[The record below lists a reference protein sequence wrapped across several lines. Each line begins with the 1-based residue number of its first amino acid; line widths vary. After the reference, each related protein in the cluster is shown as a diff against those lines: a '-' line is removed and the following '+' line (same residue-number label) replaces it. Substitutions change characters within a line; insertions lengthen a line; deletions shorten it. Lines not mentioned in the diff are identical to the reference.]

1 MSKFKW
7 GVATAAYQIEGAA
20 NEGGRSPSIWDKHCE
35 VPGNIRN
42 GDSGLVACD
51 HYHRY
56 KEDVEIMHWMGVDT
70 YRLSISWS
78 RVLPNGIGEVNQ
90 EGIEF
95 YSNLIDELL
104 SKGIEPFVTLYHWDL
119 PQVLQEKGG
128 WLNREVADWFAYYT
142 EVLTEHLGDR
152 VNHWITIN
160 EPHCICWFGFLK
172 GWFAPG
178 VKDLNSAVTAAHH
191 VLLAHGRAVRVIN
204 KALPSAKVGFAP
216 GLTPCVPASD
226 SAADI
231 AAAHRQDGYD
241 IRWFMDPVYGKGYPQ
256 DVVDIFG
263 INPPIVGDDMEVIA
277 TPTDF
282 LGVNFYLRSV
292 IADDPDGEFLKIK
305 GVDPV
310 DSKYTGMGWEICAP
324 AFKDLLIRVKN
335 DYAPK
340 EIYIT
345 ENGSAWDDV
354 VELDGS
360 VNDVDRIEYLELHL
374 EQMQLAINEGVPIK
388 GYFAWSFMDN
398 FEWTFGYEK
407 RFGLVRVDYDTLQR
421 TPKASAH
428 RYREI
433 IRAANQ

>member
-1 MSKFKW
+1 MTDFKW
-7 GVATAAYQIEGAA
+7 GVATAAFQIEGAA
-20 NEGGRSPSIWDKHCE
+20 NEDGRAPSIWDKFCE

-42 GDSGLVACD
+42 SDNGLVACD

-56 KEDVEIMHWMGVDT
+56 KEDVEIMDWMGVDA
-70 YRLSISWS
+70 YRFSVSWS

-90 EGIEF
+90 AGIAF
-95 YSNLIDELL
+95 YSNLVDELL
-104 SKGIEPFVTLYHWDL
+104 AKGIEPFLTIYHWDL
-119 PQVLQEKGG
+119 PQALQEKGG
-128 WLNREVADWFAYYT
+128 WLNREAANWFAYYT
-142 EVLTEHLGDR
+142 EVLVSNLGDR
-152 VNHWITIN
+152 VKNWITIN

-178 VKDLNSAVTAAHH
+178 VQDLNSAVTAAHH

-204 KALPSAKVGFAP
+204 KLLPEAKVGIAP
-216 GLTPCVPASD
+216 GLTPCVPATQSPE
-226 SAADI
+226 DI
-231 AAAHRQDGYD
+231 AAAARQDGYD
-241 IRWFMDPVYGKGYPQ
+241 IRWFMDPVYGKGYPK
-256 DVVDIFG
+256 DIVEIFG
-263 INPPIVGDDMEVIA
+263 ITPPIVADDMEVIS

-292 IADDPDGEFLKIK
+292 IADDPNGEFLKIR
-305 GVDPV
+305 GIDPA

-324 AFKDLLIRVKN
+324 AFKDLLVRIKN
-335 DYAPK
+335 DYSPK
-340 EIYIT
+340 EIFIT

-354 VELDGS
+354 VQADGS
-360 VNDVDRIEYLELHL
+360 INDVDRIEYLELHL
-374 EQMQLAINEGVPIK
+374 EQMRKAISEGVPVK

-407 RFGLVRVDYDTLQR
+407 RFGLVRVDYDTFKR

-433 IRAANQ
+433 IRVANQ

>member
-1 MSKFKW
+1 MSDFKW
-7 GVATAAYQIEGAA
+7 GVATAAFQIEGAA
-20 NEGGRSPSIWDKHCE
+20 NEDGRAPSIWDKFCE

-42 GDSGLVACD
+42 GDNGLVACD

-56 KEDVEIMHWMGVDT
+56 KEDVEIMDWMAVDA
-70 YRLSISWS
+70 YRFSVSWS

-90 EGIEF
+90 AGIAF
-95 YSNLIDELL
+95 YSNLVDELL
-104 SKGIEPFVTLYHWDL
+104 AKGIEPFLTIYHWDL
-119 PQVLQEKGG
+119 PQALQEKGG
-128 WLNREVADWFAYYT
+128 WLNREAADWFAYYT
-142 EVLTEHLGDR
+142 EVLVANLGDR
-152 VNHWITIN
+152 VKNWITIN

-178 VKDLNSAVTAAHH
+178 VQDLNSAVTAAHH

-204 KALPSAKVGFAP
+204 KLLPEAKVGIAP
-216 GLTPCVPASD
+216 GLTPCVPATQSPE
-226 SAADI
+226 DI
-231 AAAHRQDGYD
+231 AAAARQDGYD
-241 IRWFMDPVYGKGYPQ
+241 IRWFMDPVYGKGYPK
-256 DVVDIFG
+256 DIVEIFG
-263 INPPIVGDDMEVIA
+263 ITPPIVADDMEVIS

-305 GVDPV
+305 GIDPA

-324 AFKDLLIRVKN
+324 AFKDLLVRIKN

-340 EIYIT
+340 EIFIT

-354 VELDGS
+354 VQADGS
-360 VNDVDRIEYLELHL
+360 INDVDRIEYLELHL
-374 EQMQLAINEGVPIK
+374 QQMQKAISEGVPVK

-407 RFGLVRVDYDTLQR
+407 RFGLVRVDYDTLKR

-433 IRAANQ
+433 IRVANQ

>member
-1 MSKFKW
+1 MSDFKW
-7 GVATAAYQIEGAA
+7 GVATAAFQIEGAA
-20 NEGGRSPSIWDKHCE
+20 NEDGRAPSIWDKFCE

-42 GDSGLVACD
+42 GDNGLVACD

-56 KEDVEIMHWMGVDT
+56 KEDVEIMDWIGVNA
-70 YRLSISWS
+70 YRFSVSWS
-78 RVLPNGIGEVNQ
+78 RVLPNGIGEVNPA
-90 EGIEF
+90 GIAF
-95 YSNLIDELL
+95 YSNLVDELL
-104 SKGIEPFVTLYHWDL
+104 AKGIEPFLTIYHWDL
-119 PQVLQEKGG
+119 PQALQEKGG
-128 WLNREVADWFAYYT
+128 WLNREAADWFAYYT
-142 EVLTEHLGDR
+142 EVLVANLGDR
-152 VNHWITIN
+152 VKNWITIN

-178 VKDLNSAVTAAHH
+178 VQDLNSAVTAAHH

-204 KALPSAKVGFAP
+204 KLLPEAKVGIAP
-216 GLTPCVPASD
+216 GLTPCVPATQSPE
-226 SAADI
+226 DI
-231 AAAHRQDGYD
+231 AAAARQDGYD
-241 IRWFMDPVYGKGYPQ
+241 IRWFMDPVYGKGYPK
-256 DVVDIFG
+256 DIVEIFG
-263 INPPIVGDDMEVIA
+263 ITPPILDDDMEVIS

-305 GVDPV
+305 GIDPA

-324 AFKDLLIRVKN
+324 AFKDLLVRIKN
-335 DYAPK
+335 DYSPK
-340 EIYIT
+340 EIFIT

-354 VELDGS
+354 VQADGS
-360 VNDVDRIEYLELHL
+360 INDVDRIEYLELHL
-374 EQMQLAINEGVPIK
+374 EQMRKAISEGVPVK

-407 RFGLVRVDYDTLQR
+407 RFGLVHVDYDTLKR

-433 IRAANQ
+433 IRVANQ